1 MSATDSYTY
10 IQCVVVYER
19 SFIAEVLNCSIMGCV
34 GDNPGAVMGVMML
47 FNVLLILNYYLL
59 CIMTADI
66 PVCTV

>member
-1 MSATDSYTY
+1 M
-10 IQCVVVYER
+10 
-19 SFIAEVLNCSIMGCV
+19 CV

-66 PVCTV
+66 PVCTVYMLGVSLKL